1 MPNPDERAPMTAQM
15 QDLINRLDLPVLPRP
30 FVPMPTRSV
39 SDYTAEELVS
49 RAVRNARPRECGES
63 PRWAAVSSTF
73 ALGSTFAAQL
83 CRIHGLDP
91 DEMVSGPRCISCNP

>member
-1 MPNPDERAPMTAQM
+1 MREPTSLGPTPNKRDAMQLIHTPHPKEGNVPVTDYSPESMVVRA
-15 QDLINRLDLPVLPRP
+15 I
-30 FVPMPTRSV
+30 
-39 SDYTAEELVS
+39 
-49 RAVRNARPRECGES
+49 RNAKPRQCGEA
-63 PRWAAVSSTF
+63 PRWVAVMDTF